1 MSFASSLRRLWTLP
15 RADKLLLAETAA
27 SLTRASLA
35 IGLRPFRAVVG
46 RASDLPREGEPDGDT
61 CAREIKRITWA
72 VNALGRR
79 LPWRIVCFQKGLAV
93 HRLLYRRR
101 IRSTLHYG
109 VAQNAA
115 DGVKAHVWVTHDGR
129 PIIGGEEAVD
139 YTCLATFP
147 PVAAKPL
154 VR

>member
-1 MSFASSLRRLWTLP
+1 MSFTSSLRRLWSLP
-15 RADKLLLAETAA
+15 RADKLLLAEATA

-35 IGLRPFRAVVG
+35 ISLRPFRAVVEK
-46 RASDLPREGEPDGDT
+46 ASELPREGEPDRDT
-61 CAREIKRITWA
+61 CEREIARVTWA
-72 VNALGRR
+72 VNVLGRR

-93 HRLLYRRR
+93 HRLLHHRR

-109 VAQNAA
+109 VAQNVA

-129 PIIGGEEAVD
+129 PIIGGEEAVG

-147 PVAAKPL
+147 SVAAETR